1 MSRVRFTGHIGGF
14 GTLAGIRLVV
24 GMWEQSPFGRFSDVM
39 VQTPDGVR
47 TLLAPTTQVAEFI
60 SATYSFDEVVLG
72 PVQTARTVDRV
83 VIDNARLQA
92 EFSVGAPAPL
102 DRLLRLVP
110 GFLATA
116 PWWLRAIDPV
126 ASRLVPGVHTAGTAG
141 NGRREFYGVR
151 RARLITSVSGR
162 FETTPLRGLA
172 ELSPS
177 VEFGFSS
184 APPLPQLVSV
194 TTTID
199 L

>member
-1 MSRVRFTGHIGGF
+1 MTRLVFTGHIAGF
-14 GTLAGIRLVV
+14 GTLAGVRVVV
-24 GMWEQSPFGRFSDVM
+24 GMWRQSPFGSFSDVM

-47 TLLAPTTQVAEFI
+47 TLLAPTAEVAEFV
-60 SATYSFDEVVLG
+60 STTYSFD
-72 PVQTARTVDRV
+72 DV
-83 VIDNARLQA
+83 VIAAVETVMAAGRVDVAGAGLRATLT
-92 EFSVGAPAPL
+92 VGGPAPL

-110 GFLATA
+110 GSLATA
-116 PWWLRAIDPV
+116 PWWLRAVDPL

-151 RARLITSVSGR
+151 RTRRITAVSGR
-162 FETTPLRGLA
+162 FGVLALGGLA
-172 ELSPS
+172 DLFPP

-194 TTTID
+194 TTTIE